1 MTLSRLRTSSS
12 RPLNLC
18 FGRRVTAHP
27 SVLAWAR
34 REGILDLDP
43 DLLDTTQWMN
53 KEVDLGGGMGKGTVI
68 KIGGR

>member
-1 MTLSRLRTSSS
+1 MSLILTPSVLLLR
-12 RPLNLC
+12 C
-18 FGRRVTAHP
+18 RVTAHP
-27 SVLAWAR
+27 AVLAWAR

-43 DLLDTTQWMN
+43 DLLDTNQWMN